1 MAEKKKISREKAIPK
16 KKLETLST
24 IIKLIKENRS
34 IVIVSI
40 KNLPSNQFQAIKKK
54 LKDNAV
60 IMVVKKNIIGKAID
74 DIEKGTVKNFKKY
87 LAEDQALIFSQ
98 LDPFELSAILSK
110 NKTRARAKAGQVV
123 EEDVVI
129 EPGPTELVPGP
140 IISEISNL
148 GIKFSIENGK
158 INVKERKIIARAG
171 EKVTEGAASMMAKFD
186 MKPILVGLEPVVA
199 YDSKEDKI
207 YEEIKIDEGK
217 TVEELGN
224 CKMKSVA
231 LAVKLAYV
239 CKETLSFI
247 LRKALAEEKILSSFV
262 KEEKDIQQN
271 NETKEKVQ
279 EES

>member
-98 LDPFELSAILSK
+98 LEPFELSAILSK

-224 CKMKSVA
+224 TFSKT
-231 LAVKLAYV
+231 LAFAVTIAYP
-239 CKETLSFI
+239 CKETIKFLLGKASMQE
-247 LRKALAEEKILSSFV
+247 KALSALI
-262 KEEKDIQQN
+262 KEEKT
-271 NETKEKVQ
+271 ESVEKKEEAGKEKK
-279 EES
+279 